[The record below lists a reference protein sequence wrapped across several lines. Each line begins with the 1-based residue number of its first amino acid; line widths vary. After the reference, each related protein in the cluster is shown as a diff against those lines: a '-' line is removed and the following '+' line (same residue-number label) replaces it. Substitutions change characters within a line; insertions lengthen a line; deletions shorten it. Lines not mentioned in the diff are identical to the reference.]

1 MLHHYVKMIYILPLL
16 SYYFFREEVLVMS
29 NTIDSF
35 CKKCRRYTYF
45 VFDGE
50 DWECQ
55 TCGGYN
61 TQSDSSDPETPYK
74 SHDD

>member
-1 MLHHYVKMIYILPLL
+1 MA
-16 SYYFFREEVLVMS
+16 
-29 NTIDSF
+29 NTIDTY

-61 TQSDSSDPETPYK
+61 TQSDSRDPETSYK
-74 SHDD
+74 HFDD